1 MPISKGTS
9 TQPAHDKKGNLIGH
23 PAMTAWKT
31 RSGYTGTLSIN
42 EYAQGWL
49 KNYDSVKR
57 DNKKNNKNNDP
68 YIWSGK

>member
-1 MPISKGTS
+1 MTS
-9 TQPAHDKKGNLIGH
+9 
-23 PAMTAWKT
+23 WKT

-57 DNKKNNKNNDP
+57 DNKKNKKNNDQ